1 MYLRWIKY
9 FCKVIQANGEGNV
22 QLFTKSTNFFIFE
35 RKLALLVAL
44 HGESIWKGVLPDA
57 VCRKKL
63 GKSVIPPAIGFLCK
77 AFT

>member
-9 FCKVIQANGEGNV
+9 FCKVIPANGEGNV

-44 HGESIWKGVLPDA
+44 QVFSSKGEGGELFDKNL
-57 VCRKKL
+57 
-63 GKSVIPPAIGFLCK
+63 
-77 AFT
+77 

>member
-44 HGESIWKGVLPDA
+44 QGESSWKG
-57 VCRKKL
+57 
-63 GKSVIPPAIGFLCK
+63 GGTHS
-77 AFT
+77 